1 MAPTLPVHLAG
12 YNMYNVCSIGTT
24 ALSTQTHA
32 QRSSGRALEGLDFI
46 EGLAGPGP
54 GGEKFVAHKEWTK
67 EPFTDDFD
75 DEDLE

>member
-1 MAPTLPVHLAG
+1 MMSSLMGRRRGKAPTRDRG
-12 YNMYNVCSIGTT
+12 GDRNT
-24 ALSTQTHA
+24 A
-32 QRSSGRALEGLDFI
+32 RSSGRALEGLDFI

-67 EPFTDDFD
+67 EPFADDFD